1 MIWFLENILIPIIIS
16 LVFMWYG
23 RIYIKR
29 INSYNSFKIYIE
41 KIKILLILPTCDN
54 FNENKEAEITLV
66 IDNLSS
72 KLNLKNKKLHNNV
85 QEKLDRIRRGLPDL
99 SKNINESLF
108 QQKSALMVETLND
121 IIKDK
126 DIKHKHF

>member
-1 MIWFLENILIPIIIS
+1 MFWFFENILIPIIIS
-16 LVFMWYG
+16 LVFMWHG

-29 INSYNSFKIYIE
+29 INRHNSFKKYIK
-41 KIKILLILPTCDN
+41 KIKNLLILATCDN

-72 KLNLKNKKLHNNV
+72 KLDLKNKKRHSNV

-99 SKNINESLF
+99 SKNIDESLF

-121 IIKDK
+121 ILKNK
-126 DIKHKHF
+126 DIKHF

>member
-1 MIWFLENILIPIIIS
+1 
-16 LVFMWYG
+16 MWHG

-29 INSYNSFKIYIE
+29 INRHNSFKKYIK
-41 KIKILLILPTCDN
+41 KIKNLLILATCDN

-72 KLNLKNKKLHNNV
+72 KLNLKNKKRHSNV

-99 SKNINESLF
+99 SKNIDESLF

-121 IIKDK
+121 ILKNK
-126 DIKHKHF
+126 DIKHF